1 MSRASGE
8 PPFVSVVMPVRNE
21 GEFIERSLGAVLA
34 QDYPPE
40 RFEVLVVDGMSDDGT
55 RDLVER
61 FRETTRR
68 PPIRLLD
75 NPGKTAPRA
84 LNVGL
89 AAARGEVIVRVDGH
103 CEIAE
108 DYLTRSV
115 EALEAHDAGCVGGP
129 IETIGEG
136 AVSRAIAI
144 AMSSRF
150 GVGGSPF
157 RVGASQAREV
167 DSVAFPAWPR
177 AVMEAAGPFDEELVR
192 NQDDEYSYRLRKLG
206 HRIMLVPEI
215 RCRYYSRGSL
225 GSLWR
230 QYFQYGFWK
239 VRVLQKHPRQMRLR
253 QFVPPVFVAFLL
265 IAGLLAWTSAGAAM
279 LAAGAGLYLAA
290 AAVATAA
297 SAGRAGRYAIL
308 LPGVFACLH
317 LSYGAG
323 FLAGLARFWN
333 RGRWRDRAGKL
344 GLLVLSTALSLLAA
358 EGLIRAWAPQ
368 QLIVLRPDIWQPDD
382 GLGWTQRSGVDTVV
396 NTGERPVRLLTD
408 DQGHRVGHRPGRG
421 VRAEPTRR
429 ILALG
434 DSYLVALQVDYAQ
447 TFTALTE
454 QRLSRAFGEA
464 VEIVNTGVGGWGP
477 SHYLLKARRELARQ
491 RYDLVMVFFYLG
503 NDVETRRVEHFEPKQ
518 ATTRHRFRWPR
529 DATAGEVIGSFLRPV
544 NDVLETRSHLFILVK
559 KRLWAVLM
567 RLRLSARRFPEV
579 LLREEASAERWRIS
593 AEACRAV
600 AGEAAAKGLR
610 TIFVLLP
617 GVCEVD
623 AEIAEASARAA
634 GIDPRDVDL
643 TLPPGGGGRLVM
655 QRPREKIGDR
665 ITGMTRQAMFG
676 PYPDV
681 PNPFMG
687 GSYQPKFMTA
697 ELCAGCHQQN
707 QDALLEGSS
716 LDPARWPDGL
726 PTHSTFEEWQAGPF
740 TATPCQGC
748 HMPPKSG
755 MFNSVDVASEE
766 DAGITFGFGRS
777 PDRLRSHSFRG
788 PLMVV
793 DGMPRLLDGAAML
806 DVVAGPAGGQLE
818 VTTTVENVGCG
829 HALPTGE
836 PMRALLL
843 VLRVEGCGVEL
854 PQTAGA
860 TLDDLAGSLE
870 SGVIGSD
877 ATIAGSV
884 VTWPAG
890 AAKAQPGQLVR
901 VVRAS
906 GSFIDYEGP
915 GFFSDPDMPADQKGF
930 EIDAAVGRG
939 AVVSVVGPALTL
951 DASIA
956 AQPGDRIVLVD
967 PLPAAFVDGDPSLAL
982 GGASGMSF
990 SRVLVDPA
998 GRRRVPHHRAVDM
1011 VRDNRLSPMT
1021 PHVASHAF
1029 TIEPGC
1035 TEATVTA
1042 TLLYRPHPLD
1052 LSKERGWDARDWIVR
1067 ETAITVPTP

>member
-1 MSRASGE
+1 VSRRARFCLILTSAVAAIAAACGDDSDPSGAGAAGAATGATGSGGGTTLSAGSSTSSGMLPPSFTVTGIVVDQDGAPVDQAIVMQGGGTRSMLTGPDGAYSWEVTDEVPGERVIVAAKIGYRTAGE
-8 PPFVSVVMPVRNE
+8 PFASVPDGPVTLVLHEVKPPDNAQ
-21 GEFIERSLGAVLA
+21 GYDFGHPGIGDPMVDNSTLFCGHCHTTFAAEFNQSAHARA
-34 QDYPPE
+34 
-40 RFEVLVVDGMSDDGT
+40 T
-55 RDLVER
+55 RD
-61 FRETTRR
+61 
-68 PPIRLLD
+68 
-75 NPGKTAPRA
+75 PRVQDLYA
-84 LNVGL
+84 G
-89 AAARGEVIVRVDGH
+89 AAA
-103 CEIAE
+103 
-108 DYLTRSV
+108 
-115 EALEAHDAGCVGGP
+115 
-129 IETIGEG
+129 
-136 AVSRAIAI
+136 
-144 AMSSRF
+144 
-150 GVGGSPF
+150 
-157 RVGASQAREV
+157 
-167 DSVAFPAWPR
+167 
-177 AVMEAAGPFDEELVR
+177 
-192 NQDDEYSYRLRKLG
+192 
-206 HRIMLVPEI
+206 
-215 RCRYYSRGSL
+215 
-225 GSLWR
+225 
-230 QYFQYGFWK
+230 
-239 VRVLQKHPRQMRLR
+239 
-253 QFVPPVFVAFLL
+253 
-265 IAGLLAWTSAGAAM
+265 AWTSASACA
-279 LAAGAGLYLAA
+279 AAGGEW
-290 AAVATAA
+290 
-297 SAGRAGRYAIL
+297 RAGTVPGMPATSAPRCYLGDGALPDLNGCGAPGELACDDPL
-308 LPGVFACLH
+308 LPAAQKPTRFGACADCHAL
-317 LSYGAG
+317 GMDGPAG
-323 FLAGLARFWN
+323 
-333 RGRWRDRAGKL
+333 GRD
-344 GLLVLSTALSLLAA
+344 LLEA
-358 EGLIRAWAPQ
+358 EG
-368 QLIVLRPDIWQPDD
+368 
-382 GLGWTQRSGVDTVV
+382 
-396 NTGERPVRLLTD
+396 
-408 DQGHRVGHRPGRG
+408 VGF
-421 VRAEPTRR
+421 E
-429 ILALG
+429 
-434 DSYLVALQVDYAQ
+434 
-447 TFTALTE
+447 
-454 QRLSRAFGEA
+454 FG
-464 VEIVNTGVGGWGP
+464 N
-477 SHYLLKARRELARQ
+477 HC
-491 RYDLVMVFFYLG
+491 
-503 NDVETRRVEHFEPKQ
+503 
-518 ATTRHRFRWPR
+518 
-529 DATAGEVIGSFLRPV
+529 DACHHV
-544 NDVLETRSHLFILVK
+544 
-559 KRLWAVLM
+559 
-567 RLRLSARRFPEV
+567 
-579 LLREEASAERWRIS
+579 
-593 AEACRAV
+593 
-600 AGEAAAKGLR
+600 
-610 TIFVLLP
+610 
-617 GVCEVD
+617 
-623 AEIAEASARAA
+623 
-634 GIDPRDVDL
+634 RDVDL
-643 TLPPGGGGRLVM
+643 SLPPGGGGRLVM

-793 DGMPRLLDGAAML
+793 DGMPRLLDGAAAL

-854 PQTAGA
+854 AQTAGA
-860 TLDDLAGSLE
+860 TLDDLAGWLE

-951 DASIA
+951 DASVA

-967 PLPAAFVDGDPSLAL
+967 PVPAAFVDGDPSLAL

-998 GRRRVPHHRAVDM
+998 GRRRVPHHRAIDM